1 MGKDVNICHHYWK
14 SGVVL
19 DYGINLAFPGAVR
32 AGGLEQAE
40 LAGGKAEPALGS
52 APCRNFGQCLGGGKK
67 LK

>member
-19 DYGINLAFPGAVR
+19 DYGINLEFSGAVR

-40 LAGGKAEPALGS
+40 LGAKHTPLWDLLPAGTLGS
-52 APCRNFGQCLGGGKK
+52 VWVGV
-67 LK
+67 